1 VIGLGLPNQ
10 RKKERRGGG
19 GRKTEKE
26 GGMGLGKGGTGAWVQ
41 RRVGFHTNPVRST

>member
-1 VIGLGLPNQ
+1 LAWVFQ
-10 RKKERRGGG
+10 TKERKKEGGG
-19 GRKTEKE
+19 EGRKTEKE